1 MFSCPQLHSSDLQG
15 IARGKEIVSMR
26 RVKVILAVLA
36 MLVMMGASAAPAMAN
51 HDNDGWW
58 DNCDWVIVGW
68 HWLPAWWGWD
78 WDWSWALVCVPDDN
92 WWGHDEWD
100 DDDWRGD
107 DEWDDDDDDDW
118 REHDGRW

>member
-1 MFSCPQLHSSDLQG
+1 
-15 IARGKEIVSMR
+15 MR

-92 WWGHDEWD
+92 WWGHDKWD
-100 DDDWRGD
+100 NDDWRGD
-107 DEWDDDDDDDW
+107 DEWDDDDDW

>member
-1 MFSCPQLHSSDLQG
+1 
-15 IARGKEIVSMR
+15 MR

-36 MLVMMGASAAPAMAN
+36 VLVMMGASAAPAMAN

-68 HWLPAWWGWD
+68 HWVPAWWGWD
-78 WDWSWALVCVPDDN
+78 WDWTWTIVCVPNDN
-92 WWGHDEWD
+92 WWDDDGKRWDNDWDDDD
-100 DDDWRGD
+100 DDDWRGN
-107 DEWDDDDDDDW
+107 DEWDDDW